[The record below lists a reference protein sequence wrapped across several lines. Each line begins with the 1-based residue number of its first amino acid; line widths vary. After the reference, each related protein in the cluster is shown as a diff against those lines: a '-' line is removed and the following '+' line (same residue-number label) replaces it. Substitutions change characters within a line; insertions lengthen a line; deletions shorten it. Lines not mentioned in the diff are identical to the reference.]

1 MLEKSKRWHNRMLI
15 FHKVSGFIWPRI
27 SWLILLAK
35 YKILKMFGRR
45 PIFLDQA
52 EEWDEVVPG
61 MGVYV
66 SDGIYISARAY
77 VIQEGYTP
85 MWKENVRKK

>member
-1 MLEKSKRWHNRMLI
+1 MLEKSKRC
-15 FHKVSGFIWPRI
+15 
-27 SWLILLAK
+27 ILLAK
-35 YKILKMFGRR
+35 YKILKIFGRR

-66 SDGIYISARAY
+66 SDGIYISTRAY
-77 VIQEGYTP
+77 TIQEGFTP
-85 MWKENVRKK
+85 MWKENVRKE

>member
-1 MLEKSKRWHNRMLI
+1 MKNITYYKL
-15 FHKVSGFIWPRI
+15 WPRLA
-27 SWLILLAK
+27 WLMLLAK

-77 VIQEGYTP
+77 VIQKGFTP
-85 MWKENVRKK
+85 MWNEGDAGYLADD

>member
-1 MLEKSKRWHNRMLI
+1 MLEKSKRCM
-15 FHKVSGFIWPRI
+15 
-27 SWLILLAK
+27 LLAK
-35 YKILKMFGRR
+35 YKILKIFGSR

-66 SDGIYISARAY
+66 SDGVYISTRAY
-77 VIQEGYTP
+77 VIQEGFTP
-85 MWKENVRKK
+85 MWKENVRKE